1 MLFDIQGIEADY
13 ARAVADDG
21 DLSVGKRVRVNAVS
35 GHERVG
41 VIVEDFGDAPGCAV
55 TVGDVHIAEPSR
67 RWAVHSTTATSSSPT
82 AWTSKTRRNEL
93 IGPRPGIELNAAI
106 WTLPGR

>member
-1 MLFDIQGIEADY
+1 MGDADY

-21 DLSVGKRVRVNAVS
+21 DLSVGKRVRVNTAS

-55 TVGDVHIAEPSR
+55 TVGDVRIAEPSR
-67 RWAVHSTTATSSSPT
+67 RWAVQLDDGNLVFADSVDLDDAT
-82 AWTSKTRRNEL
+82 R
-93 IGPRPGIELNAAI
+93 
-106 WTLPGR
+106 